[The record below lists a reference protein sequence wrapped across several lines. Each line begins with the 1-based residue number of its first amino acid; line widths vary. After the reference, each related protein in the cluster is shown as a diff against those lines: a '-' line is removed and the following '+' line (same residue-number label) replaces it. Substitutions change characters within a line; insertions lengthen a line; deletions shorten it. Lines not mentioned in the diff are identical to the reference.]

1 MTHLQFL
8 STTFVQAKNKGEKRR
23 KKRKKENDLGI
34 KLMCCK
40 LLASCWSNLHEV
52 CPNPQVRA
60 LKICKCRIS
69 ELCRVQCT
77 KRSTFCFGSQI
88 LVLSRWYW
96 QSFPNLQSTF
106 FFFPAGREN
115 IFGSLNHCLPQ
126 VRANSEETQKWAA
139 VCILSAIDYIIMPY
153 IYPATVVQQG
163 RPKLGGNNPGLQY
176 SKSLQTRQQQNVL

>member
-40 LLASCWSNLHEV
+40 LLKQPAWSLSKSTG
-52 CPNPQVRA
+52 QS
-60 LKICKCRIS
+60 S
-69 ELCRVQCT
+69 E
-77 KRSTFCFGSQI
+77 
-88 LVLSRWYW
+88 
-96 QSFPNLQSTF
+96 NLQVQNLRTLPCAVYEKINILFRITDSCPVKVILIELSKFAINF
-106 FFFPAGREN
+106 FFFPCWKRQN